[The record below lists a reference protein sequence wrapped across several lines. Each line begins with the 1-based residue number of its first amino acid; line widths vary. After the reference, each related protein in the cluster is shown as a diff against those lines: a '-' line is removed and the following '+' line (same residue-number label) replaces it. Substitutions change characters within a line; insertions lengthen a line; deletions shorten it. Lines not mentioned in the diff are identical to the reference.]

1 MRPPRL
7 AAWLLEHLLPRDRR
21 HEAMRGDLLEEF
33 RARRSAPWYWRE
45 ALSLIVRGQG
55 YTRMLTLDT
64 LRQDIRFAWR
74 AYAKAPGFTAIVV
87 ATLAL
92 GIGASTAIFSVV
104 NGILLRPLPFA
115 DPGRLMWINETN
127 GARAPISISWPNYL
141 DWKARTRSFDTLAVS
156 RASSFTWTGA
166 GDGRRLVG
174 RRVTANFFQA
184 LGVQPSLGR
193 DFAERDDLPS
203 APPVAIVSDEF
214 WRKDL
219 GGAAD
224 AIGRTLT
231 LDGLAYTLVGVL
243 PAGFRYLRPYDVF
256 IAMGAFS
263 ASPIVTERGN
273 HSAFVGLGRLKTG
286 VTIEAALRE
295 LQGVEAQIAQEHPDV
310 ASGLGVDVQP
320 LAARLVN
327 TIQQTLLVLSGA
339 VGILLLIA
347 CANVANLLI
356 ARGAGR
362 RRELSVRA
370 ALGAGRTRIAAQLL
384 VESTLLSMAGG
395 ACGILLAFGLLR
407 LLIAF
412 APAGTPR
419 VDEVRLDGVALLFAL
434 TAASACGILF
444 GALPAAQASAVGSD
458 DALLRVRGTGGSFRS
473 HRLRRGLLAAEVALA
488 LILLTGAGLMVRT
501 LQGLMSIDPGFRPD
515 HVITMHVSM
524 TGDAWTEARR
534 AAFVDDLTT
543 RTAALPG
550 VIKAGVVSSLPIDGS
565 SWYSV
570 FSAQDKPAPPRDQL
584 PSAAITL
591 ATPSYFEAIGIRLL
605 RGRTFTAADRDGSGL
620 VIVINESLA
629 RRIWPG
635 EDAVGK
641 RIKRGFPDQPG
652 EWREVVGVVADV
664 KVEDLVSRPPL
675 QIYMPYAQT
684 TTGEFFLVTRTAT
697 DAAAL
702 GGTLEATIHN
712 MDRDL
717 PVFAVRTMASVM
729 QEAIAQQRMAQVVL
743 TMFAAVALLLAS
755 IGLYG
760 LVAHSVTERTQEIG
774 VRMAMGAQARDVLRL
789 MLANGLSMTALGAI
803 AGVVGAA
810 LLAGSLESLLYGVR
824 PIDPLTFVSVVALL
838 LVTSLVACLIPA
850 ARATRIAPT
859 VALRS
864 E

>member
-1 MRPPRL
+1 
-7 AAWLLEHLLPRDRR
+7 
-21 HEAMRGDLLEEF
+21 
-33 RARRSAPWYWRE
+33 
-45 ALSLIVRGQG
+45 
-55 YTRMLTLDT
+55 
-64 LRQDIRFAWR
+64 
-74 AYAKAPGFTAIVV
+74 
-87 ATLAL
+87 
-92 GIGASTAIFSVV
+92 
-104 NGILLRPLPFA
+104 
-115 DPGRLMWINETN
+115 
-127 GARAPISISWPNYL
+127 
-141 DWKARTRSFDTLAVS
+141 
-156 RASSFTWTGA
+156 
-166 GDGRRLVG
+166 
-174 RRVTANFFQA
+174 
-184 LGVQPSLGR
+184 
-193 DFAERDDLPS
+193 
-203 APPVAIVSDEF
+203 
-214 WRKDL
+214 
-219 GGAAD
+219 
-224 AIGRTLT
+224 IGRTLT
-231 LDGLAYTLVGVL
+231 LDGLAYTVVGVL
-243 PAGFRYLRPYDVF
+243 PAGFRYLRPYDIF
-256 IAMGAFS
+256 IAMGSFS

-273 HSAFVGLGRLKTG
+273 HSGFVGLARLKAG
-286 VTIEAALRE
+286 VTVDAARRE

-327 TIQQTLLVLSGA
+327 TIQRTLLVLSGA

-370 ALGAGRTRIAAQLL
+370 ALGAGRTRIAAQML

-419 VDEVRLDGVALLFAL
+419 ADEVRLDGVALLFAL

-444 GALPAAQASAVGSD
+444 GALPAAQASAISSD
-458 DALLRVRGTGGSFRS
+458 DALLRVRGTGGSLRS

-524 TGDAWTEARR
+524 TGDGWTEARR

-543 RTAALPG
+543 RAAALPG

-620 VIVINESLA
+620 VIVVNESLA

-652 EWREVVGVVADV
+652 DWREVVGVVADV

-675 QIYMPYAQT
+675 QIYMPYSQT

-717 PVFAVRTMASVM
+717 PVFAVRTMTSVM
-729 QEAIAQQRMAQVVL
+729 QEAIAQQRMAQVLL

-774 VRMAMGAQARDVLRL
+774 VRMAMGAQAHDVLHL
-789 MLANGLSMTALGAI
+789 MVANGLSMTAVGAV
-803 AGVVGAA
+803 AGVIGAA
-810 LLAGSLESLLYGVR
+810 LLAGSLESLLYGVK
-824 PIDPLTFVSVVALL
+824 PIDPVTFVSVVALL

-859 VALRS
+859 IALRS

>member
-1 MRPPRL
+1 
-7 AAWLLEHLLPRDRR
+7 
-21 HEAMRGDLLEEF
+21 
-33 RARRSAPWYWRE
+33 
-45 ALSLIVRGQG
+45 
-55 YTRMLTLDT
+55 
-64 LRQDIRFAWR
+64 
-74 AYAKAPGFTAIVV
+74 
-87 ATLAL
+87 
-92 GIGASTAIFSVV
+92 
-104 NGILLRPLPFA
+104 
-115 DPGRLMWINETN
+115 
-127 GARAPISISWPNYL
+127 
-141 DWKARTRSFDTLAVS
+141 
-156 RASSFTWTGA
+156 
-166 GDGRRLVG
+166 
-174 RRVTANFFQA
+174 
-184 LGVQPSLGR
+184 
-193 DFAERDDLPS
+193 
-203 APPVAIVSDEF
+203 
-214 WRKDL
+214 
-219 GGAAD
+219 
-224 AIGRTLT
+224 
-231 LDGLAYTLVGVL
+231 
-243 PAGFRYLRPYDVF
+243 
-256 IAMGAFS
+256 
-263 ASPIVTERGN
+263 
-273 HSAFVGLGRLKTG
+273 
-286 VTIEAALRE
+286 
-295 LQGVEAQIAQEHPDV
+295 
-310 ASGLGVDVQP
+310 
-320 LAARLVN
+320 
-327 TIQQTLLVLSGA
+327 
-339 VGILLLIA
+339 
-347 CANVANLLI
+347 
-356 ARGAGR
+356 
-362 RRELSVRA
+362 
-370 ALGAGRTRIAAQLL
+370 
-384 VESTLLSMAGG
+384 
-395 ACGILLAFGLLR
+395 
-407 LLIAF
+407 
-412 APAGTPR
+412 
-419 VDEVRLDGVALLFAL
+419 
-434 TAASACGILF
+434 
-444 GALPAAQASAVGSD
+444 
-458 DALLRVRGTGGSFRS
+458 
-473 HRLRRGLLAAEVALA
+473 
-488 LILLTGAGLMVRT
+488 
-501 LQGLMSIDPGFRPD
+501 
-515 HVITMHVSM
+515 M

-534 AAFVDDLTT
+534 AAFVDALTT
-543 RTAALPG
+543 RAAALPG

-570 FSAQDKPAPPRDQL
+570 FAAQDKPAPPRDQL

-652 EWREVVGVVADV
+652 DWREVVGVVADV

-675 QIYMPYAQT
+675 QIYMPYSQT

-774 VRMAMGAQARDVLRL
+774 VRMAMGAQGRDVLRL
-789 MLANGLSMTALGAI
+789 MLANGLSMTALGAV

-859 VALRS
+859 IALRS

>member
-1 MRPPRL
+1 VL
-7 AAWLLEHLLPRDRR
+7 AFLGGAAGVALALWATKSFVALAGNTLP
-21 HEAMRGDLLEEF
+21 AA
-33 RARRSAPWYWRE
+33 AR
-45 ALSLIVRGQG
+45 IG
-55 YTRMLTLDT
+55 LDARV
-64 LRQDIRFAWR
+64 LVFAF
-74 AYAKAPGFTAIVV
+74 AV
-87 ATLAL
+87 ATLA
-92 GIGASTAIFSVV
+92 A
-104 NGILLRPLPFA
+104 LL
-115 DPGRLMWINETN
+115 
-127 GARAPISISWPNYL
+127 
-141 DWKARTRSFDTLAVS
+141 
-156 RASSFTWTGA
+156 
-166 GDGRRLVG
+166 
-174 RRVTANFFQA
+174 
-184 LGVQPSLGR
+184 
-193 DFAERDDLPS
+193 S
-203 APPVAIVSDEF
+203 A
-214 WRKDL
+214 
-219 GGAAD
+219 
-224 AIGRTLT
+224 
-231 LDGLAYTLVGVL
+231 VL
-243 PAGFRYLRPYDVF
+243 PAS
-256 IAMGAFS
+256 IAS
-263 ASPIVTERGN
+263 
-273 HSAFVGLGRLKTG
+273 
-286 VTIEAALRE
+286 
-295 LQGVEAQIAQEHPDV
+295 
-310 ASGLGVDVQP
+310 
-320 LAARLVN
+320 
-327 TIQQTLLVLSGA
+327 
-339 VGILLLIA
+339 
-347 CANVANLLI
+347 
-356 ARGAGR
+356 
-362 RRELSVRA
+362 RA
-370 ALGAGRTRIAAQLL
+370 ALGEALREGGRQGGPPASRHTRNFL
-384 VESTLLSMAGG
+384 VG
-395 ACGILLAFGLLR
+395 
-407 LLIAF
+407 
-412 APAGTPR
+412 
-419 VDEVRLDGVALLFAL
+419 
-434 TAASACGILF
+434 
-444 GALPAAQASAVGSD
+444 
-458 DALLRVRGTGGSFRS
+458 
-473 HRLRRGLLAAEVALA
+473 AEVALA

-543 RTAALPG
+543 RATALPG

-652 EWREVVGVVADV
+652 DWREVVGVVADV

-702 GGTLEATIHN
+702 GSTLEATIHN

>member
-652 EWREVVGVVADV
+652 DWREVVGVVADV

-675 QIYMPYAQT
+675 QIYIPYAQT

-702 GGTLEATIHN
+702 GSTLEATIHN

-789 MLANGLSMTALGAI
+789 MLANGLSMTALGAV
-803 AGVVGAA
+803 AGVIGAA